1 MSTTEAAPPVEEK
14 KPKAVRKP
22 KKPKVSPSVYK
33 FYTVSGAVLSKTK
46 GVPQMR
52 KGDLHGPAQGQVLLR
67 KVRLH
72 RVVRKEA
79 LGGLQLLPDGD
90 GHRGLDKDLEGQHVL

>member
-1 MSTTEAAPPVEEK
+1 LSAPEAAPPVEEK

-46 GVPQMR
+46 RECPRCGRGTFMAQHKDRYYCGKCGFTEWFER
-52 KGDLHGPAQGQVLLR
+52 KR
-67 KVRLH
+67 
-72 RVVRKEA
+72 
-79 LGGLQLLPDGD
+79 
-90 GHRGLDKDLEGQHVL
+90 